1 MNNPIRV
8 LLVDDSERV
17 REDLRRLLDLS
28 AGIEVIG
35 EAASGVEGVYQAE
48 ILEPDMVL
56 LDLDMGRYPVPQGNY
71 QLVEMDGCAAIP
83 VLKANHPAMKVYV
96 LSVHE
101 DAETRR
107 VTLLAGADDYF
118 VKGRDTQR
126 LLETLKT
133 LASRL
138 EG

>member
-1 MNNPIRV
+1 MTNPTRV

-28 AGIEVIG
+28 AGIEVVG
-35 EAASGVEGVYQAE
+35 EAGSGVEGVYQAQ
-48 ILEPDMVL
+48 ILEPDLIL
-56 LDLDMGRYPVPQGNY
+56 LDLDMGRYPVPLGNY
-71 QLVEMDGCAAIP
+71 ELVEMDGCAAIP
-83 VLKANHPAMKVYV
+83 VLKANHPQMKVFV

-101 DAETRR
+101 DAETMRA
-107 VTLLAGADDYF
+107 TMLAGADEYF

-133 LASRL
+133 LAFNQN
-138 EG
+138 